1 MFTLATILG
10 VFCCVLVV
18 TTQSTPSNEEYDVI
32 IVGAGLTGL
41 SAAREVARA
50 VPGARVKVLEARD
63 QVGGRLRARSMK
75 TDEGEAWLDT
85 GSQFISPAATA
96 LSSLADE
103 LGLPL
108 FPQTNCGVRTLDIRA
123 KRLAQPDPLTNHL
136 SFADVL
142 NSTEL
147 PSWASTN
154 VHDYLVNS
162 GHPRYT
168 MDTANRL
175 LQTLFDSP
183 DKSVSILHL
192 ILAMASENA
201 TVADLLS
208 RYGHGQAL
216 LMQGGLNR
224 LTRAMAENTDV
235 ELNQTVTSVDEG
247 DSSVTVNTPN
257 KTYKAQQVIVTT
269 PPVVTSSIQ
278 FTPPLQPQYAK
289 FIESYRPTGRAR
301 YFTMT
306 FASPFWRGK
315 GKNGQIIHTN
325 PQGPLVWLTTFDVGK
340 PTMCAGHGANG
351 VLWGIAH
358 FARDMAPVSRRSAY
372 ADIITQSLGSNGLQ
386 PLAISEEEFSTDPL
400 SRGSIAV
407 LPPHIDTAFLRFL
420 QGVNNHGEIL
430 FASAEYSNVSMGL
443 MDGAVLSGK
452 TAGFMVA
459 RRLQNNEDADRED
472 NEIANL
478 VRLSDDVAKTT
489 HSTLEVT
496 VESKRLS
503 NSSHIKAFVYNTS
516 TQYPP
521 THPIEVTTFKH
532 FSFGNVEDDNDE
544 EVVSDNVIQNDE
556 ATKESA
562 GVETA
567 TKGSSFVYHTSTLN
581 PLLETPETTTFKH
594 FSFGNGDPV
603 EPFVFPPSD
612 QREEFT
618 GTIPTTTTTARSTFT
633 PTDPHRSTTPFQY
646 HTSTINT
653 PVEAV
658 EETPIK
664 HFSNGNLDNELQAA
678 KNGNAKPTSKEDV
691 IKSLQELLDEAPSQ
705 SSLQLARK
713 LTGILQ
719 NLLLSMSE
727 EHER

>member
-278 FTPPLQPQYAK
+278 FSPPLQPQYAK

-340 PTMCAGHGANG
+340 PTMC
-351 VLWGIAH
+351 
-358 FARDMAPVSRRSAY
+358 
-372 ADIITQSLGSNGLQ
+372 
-386 PLAISEEEFSTDPL
+386 
-400 SRGSIAV
+400 
-407 LPPHIDTAFLRFL
+407 
-420 QGVNNHGEIL
+420 GE
-430 FASAEYSNVSMGL
+430 
-443 MDGAVLSGK
+443 
-452 TAGFMVA
+452 
-459 RRLQNNEDADRED
+459 RL
-472 NEIANL
+472 
-478 VRLSDDVAKTT
+478 
-489 HSTLEVT
+489 
-496 VESKRLS
+496 
-503 NSSHIKAFVYNTS
+503 
-516 TQYPP
+516 
-521 THPIEVTTFKH
+521 
-532 FSFGNVEDDNDE
+532 
-544 EVVSDNVIQNDE
+544 
-556 ATKESA
+556 
-562 GVETA
+562 
-567 TKGSSFVYHTSTLN
+567 
-581 PLLETPETTTFKH
+581 
-594 FSFGNGDPV
+594 
-603 EPFVFPPSD
+603 
-612 QREEFT
+612 
-618 GTIPTTTTTARSTFT
+618 
-633 PTDPHRSTTPFQY
+633 
-646 HTSTINT
+646 
-653 PVEAV
+653 
-658 EETPIK
+658 
-664 HFSNGNLDNELQAA
+664 A
-678 KNGNAKPTSKEDV
+678 KNTFFYFTSF
-691 IKSLQELLDEAPSQ
+691 
-705 SSLQLARK
+705 
-713 LTGILQ
+713 T
-719 NLLLSMSE
+719 
-727 EHER
+727 HT